1 MNCLEN
7 GEILLKGTTKK
18 VNSQKGEL
26 LIFLRPLISV
36 GLPLMKNILTPFAK
50 SVLVFL
56 GFKAAVSVTD
66 AVIQNKILGSG
77 KALIIFDEEMNDIMK
92 IVKSLEDYGLLIK
105 VLAKQLKMK
114 QKNKKVDLLESC

>member
-56 GFKAAVSVTD
+56 GLKAAVSVTD

-92 IVKSLEDYGLLIK
+92 IVKFLEDYGLLIK